1 MNEKTREILFSKE
14 IPDDLLVHHREVPVY
29 DVAANATRGGSV
41 SYPLPYNA
49 VKKMWVTPPSVK
61 AERYLYE
68 RLVEAGY
75 AVWKPFYDGMLF
87 NLLTE
92 NEGRRYL
99 IVFVLD
105 SESERKLW
113 RALEL
118 SESYRVVV
126 VREKAGKEAKGA
138 VGVGIDEVFD
148 SFNFL
153 TR

>member
-1 MNEKTREILFSKE
+1 MNDRTRELLFSKE
-14 IPDDLLVHHREVPVY
+14 VPDDLLVHLREVPLY
-29 DVAANATRGGSV
+29 DVKKNATTGESV
-41 SYPLPYNA
+41 HYPLPYNA
-49 VKKMWVTPPSVK
+49 VEKPWTLRAEEK

-68 RLVEAGY
+68 KLVEAGY
-75 AVWKPFYDGMLF
+75 TVWKPVYDGEEL

-92 NEGRRYL
+92 NGGKRYL

-105 SESERKLW
+105 SESERRLW

-118 SESYRVVV
+118 RDRYTIVA
-126 VREKAGKEAKGA
+126 VRENVQKEVKGA
-138 VGVGIDEVFD
+138 VGVSIDEVFD

>member
-1 MNEKTREILFSKE
+1 MNEKTKEILFSKE
-14 IPDDLLVHHREVPVY
+14 IPDDLLVHHREVPLY
-29 DVAANATRGGSV
+29 DVEANATTGESII
-41 SYPLPYNA
+41 YPLPYNA
-49 VKKMWVTPPSVK
+49 VKKMWATPTPVK

-75 AVWKPFYDGMLF
+75 AVWKPVYDGTPF

-99 IVFVLD
+99 IVFVFD
-105 SESERKLW
+105 SESERNLW

-118 SESYRVVV
+118 SDRYRVVV
-126 VREKAGKEAKGA
+126 VREKAQKEVKGA
-138 VGVGIDEVFD
+138 VSVSIDEVFD

>member
-1 MNEKTREILFSKE
+1 MNDRTKEILFSKE
-14 IPDDLLVHHREVPVY
+14 IPDDLLVHHREVPLY
-29 DVAANATRGGSV
+29 DTVANATTGESET
-41 SYPLPYNA
+41 YPLPYNA
-49 VKKMWVTPPSVK
+49 AKKMWTTPPSVK

-75 AVWKPFYDGMLF
+75 AVWKPVYDGLVF

-118 SESYRVVV
+118 SDRYRVVV
-126 VREKAGKEAKGA
+126 VREKARKEVKGA

>member
-1 MNEKTREILFSKE
+1 MNDRTREILFSKE
-14 IPDDLLVHHREVPVY
+14 VPDDLLVHSREVPLY
-29 DVAANATRGGSV
+29 DVERNATTGESV
-41 SYPLPYNA
+41 HYPLPYNA
-49 VKKMWVTPPSVK
+49 VKRPWSVRASVK

-68 RLVEAGY
+68 KLVEAGY
-75 AVWKPFYDGMLF
+75 AVWKPVYDGEEL

-92 NEGRRYL
+92 NGGRRYL

-105 SESERKLW
+105 SESERLLW

-118 SESYRVVV
+118 RDRYRVVA
-126 VREKAGKEAKGA
+126 VREKAQKEVKGA
-138 VGVGIDEVFD
+138 VGVSIDEVFD